1 MHQINFVEH
10 RLFDLVRDNDRL
22 LGLVDVVLYCFF
34 EMRNE
39 KVVKAHDLFHIH
51 IERLDY
57 LVESIHGNLPIMLHV
72 MAHGA
77 ILPIG
82 DGIVVLSDQS
92 MIHYKIAYCI
102 HRIVIFCA
110 LLRTINIS
118 V

>member
-1 MHQINFVEH
+1 MHQINLVEH
-10 RLFDLVRDNDRL
+10 VFFHLVRDNDRL

-39 KVVKAHDLFHIH
+39 KVVKTHNLFHIH
-51 IERLDY
+51 IERLDI
-57 LVESIHGNLPIMLHV
+57 LVESIHGNLPIMLHI

-82 DGIVVLSDQS
+82 NRIVVLSDHS
-92 MIHYKIAYCI
+92 MIHYKIAYLI

-110 LLRTINIS
+110 LLRTVHIS
-118 V
+118 I